1 MALGET
7 ECAQRPESAGR
18 FRRGQTGR
26 FGGREAGQFA
36 GGDEEGQHVGDRFDG
51 ILPSQLQ
58 GAVDRHEDRL
68 GPRPLIACVVE
79 RVLAGDHRRANFPLG
94 PVVVVPRFENLRET
108 FPLQGKPARA
118 DGKMKQR
125 IENGN
130 DLRGG
135 LSGSV
140 VKPTGENQGAVALR
154 MAKPSVMVDLGSA
167 SVTRGSTRFLQR
179 GR

>member
-1 MALGET
+1 MRAAPGISRAVSPVANRAVWQWE
-7 ECAQRPESAGR
+7 GR
-18 FRRGQTGR
+18 
-26 FGGREAGQFA
+26 AVS

-51 ILPSQLQ
+51 ILSAQLQ
-58 GAVDRHEDRL
+58 RAVDRHQDRL
-68 GPRPLIACVVE
+68 GPGSLIACVVE

-94 PVVVVPRFENLRET
+94 AVVVVPRFENLRET

-125 IENGN
+125 IENGHN
-130 DLRGG
+130 LRGG
-135 LSGSV
+135 LAQSV

-154 MAKPSVMVDLGSA
+154 MAKPSVMADLGSA

-179 GR
+179 GQ